1 MKQILAIFAK
11 DARRFWPEILVSF
24 ALLLAF
30 VLVYPNQWRA
40 TEALGAY
47 AYRSYFG
54 ASSPMGLLANAI
66 VVLIPIS
73 WWILIARVI
82 HGERLV
88 GDTQFWLTRPYEWPK
103 FLAAKLLFIAAFLCL
118 PLLLAQSILL
128 GEAGF
133 NPFSHLPGLGYNL
146 ILVTGIFILP
156 LAAFSTVTT
165 GFGRMTLILLGVVV
179 FIAGLALLSSVLP
192 SDTNGTVSGPFGD
205 SLSFILLACGCA
217 AVVLVQFAIRKVRV
231 AWMILAGLALLMT
244 TAALLDPDEAL
255 VDHTYPSQGFGNPA
269 PVRFSSYAPDA
280 SLQPSTNGTT
290 DKGIL
295 EIAIPVH
302 VSGVAD
308 GHAAIL
314 TAFKA
319 TIEAAGQA
327 RWESPWQVV
336 YNETHMPGNSDSWL
350 RFRIRRA
357 VYDRFKSTPVK
368 LHLSFAVDD
377 TQAAGSSSIPVTATD
392 FSVPNFGICTPRS
405 YSWLRRNPEI
415 TGISCRSAM
424 RHPRLTYVT
433 AQWTDGK
440 CSDLDS
446 EKTLGTAWTG
456 SLDSD
461 PAEFGITSV
470 WTVPLTFSNNWGNR
484 RGGDIALPRHFC
496 PGSPITFTA
505 YNRVARGQVGLTI
518 QDFHIPD
525 LAIGDVYLMQ
535 MK

>member
-1 MKQILAIFAK
+1 
-11 DARRFWPEILVSF
+11 
-24 ALLLAF
+24 LL
-30 VLVYPNQWRA
+30 
-40 TEALGAY
+40 
-47 AYRSYFG
+47 
-54 ASSPMGLLANAI
+54 
-66 VVLIPIS
+66 
-73 WWILIARVI
+73 
-82 HGERLV
+82 
-88 GDTQFWLTRPYEWPK
+88 
-103 FLAAKLLFIAAFLCL
+103 
-118 PLLLAQSILL
+118 
-128 GEAGF
+128 
-133 NPFSHLPGLGYNL
+133 YNL
-146 ILVTGIFILP
+146 ILCAGIFILP
-156 LAAFSTVTT
+156 LAAVSTVTT

-179 FIAGLALLSSVLP
+179 FIAGVALLITELP
-192 SDTNGTVSGPFGD
+192 SDTSGTVSGPLGD

-244 TAALLDPDEAL
+244 TGAFLDPDERF
-255 VDHTYPSQGFGNPA
+255 VEHSYPSEGFGNQA
-269 PVRFSSYAPDA
+269 PVQISSYAPDA
-280 SLQPSTNGTT
+280 SIQPSINGTR
-290 DKGIL
+290 DKGLL
-295 EIAIPVH
+295 EITIPVH
-302 VSGVAD
+302 VLGVAE
-308 GHAAIL
+308 GHAVIL

-319 TIEAAGQA
+319 TIDAAGQA

-357 VYDRFKSTPVK
+357 VYDRLKSTPVT

-377 TQAAGSSSIPVTATD
+377 TQAAGSSSIPMTASD
-392 FSVPNFGICTPRS
+392 FSVPDFGICTPQA

-424 RHPRLTYVT
+424 RHPHLTYVT
-433 AQWTDGK
+433 AQWTDGS
-440 CSDLDS
+440 CSDLDP

-470 WTVPLTFSNNWGNR
+470 WTLPLTFSNNWGNR

-518 QDFHIPD
+518 QDFHIPEM
-525 LAIGDVYLMQ
+525 AVGDVYLMQ